1 MDYSSLYSGESSG
14 YASIASTAIKASAD
28 ITDNIMSVK
37 SFKYEMQSYL
47 DQINANRQEAINAE
61 IQRRWEEEIAYTE
74 YVLYVLDDLQA
85 KLEKIQQKQQRK
97 KLIVYG
103 TCAALTFGIILVSL
117 KK

>member
-1 MDYSSLYSGESSG
+1 MDYSSLYSGEGSG

-61 IQRRWEEEIAYTE
+61 IKRRWDEEIAYTE
-74 YVLYVLDDLQA
+74 YVVSVLNDLQY
-85 KLEKIQQKQQRK
+85 KLEELQRKQQRK
-97 KLIVYG
+97 RMLIYG
-103 TCAALTFGIILVSL
+103 TCAALTIGVVIVSL
-117 KK
+117 KR